1 MFMSSS
7 CAFWLSITLHQP
19 EAKGSELVPEILQ
32 AEHFRRPKG
41 GRLVP
46 RRQAHGAFVEVG
58 LWPRPR
64 IDCDQGPRETLHGR
78 GHQDFQVLP
87 DPTWKLRKLACW
99 SPNAS
104 QCSAVHA
111 QGLVRSGDSSLRPK
125 VGRDGTCLSLKPFIG
140 SLLLPI
146 SMPRGIPRAALRT
159 VTGRRPAS
167 VPMIEPATSFRCL

>member
-32 AEHFRRPKG
+32 AEHVRRPKG
-41 GRLVP
+41 RWLVP

-64 IDCDQGPRETLHGR
+64 KDCDQGPRETLHGR

-99 SPNAS
+99 SPNAT
-104 QCSAVHA
+104 SAQPCTLKAWCVQA
-111 QGLVRSGDSSLRPK
+111 IQVFDRRS
-125 VGRDGTCLSLKPFIG
+125 VE
-140 SLLLPI
+140 
-146 SMPRGIPRAALRT
+146 MAL
-159 VTGRRPAS
+159 A
-167 VPMIEPATSFRCL
+167 CH